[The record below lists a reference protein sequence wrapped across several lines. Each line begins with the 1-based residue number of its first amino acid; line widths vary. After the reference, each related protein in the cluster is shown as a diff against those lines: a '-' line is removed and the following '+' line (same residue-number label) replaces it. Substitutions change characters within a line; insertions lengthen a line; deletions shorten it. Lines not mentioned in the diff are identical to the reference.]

1 VGQKVSPIGFRTGI
15 TRDWLSRWYAPSKQA
30 YGECL
35 VEDQKVRA
43 YVDKKLN
50 RQPPYAGIARV
61 EIERTREEVKVI
73 LFTARP
79 GLVIGPRGAEVEK
92 LRNELEDLTMR
103 KVNVEVQEIRNPD
116 IDGQL
121 VAEGIAEQLRRRASF
136 RRAMKQRAETAMQS
150 GAKGIKIIVS
160 GRLGGAEMARRES
173 MILGSIPL
181 HTLQANVDYGY
192 AISRTTYGAI
202 GVRVWIYR
210 GMFGEEVVEQ
220 QRDGRFSRRGK
231 R

>member
-1 VGQKVSPIGFRTGI
+1 MGQKVSPIGFRTGI

-92 LRNELEDLTMR
+92 LRSALEDLTMR

-116 IDGQL
+116 IDAQL
-121 VAEGIAEQLRRRASF
+121 VGEGVAEQLRRRASF
-136 RRAMKQRAETAMQS
+136 RRAMKQRAEAAMQA

-192 AISRTTYGAI
+192 AVSRTTYGAI
-202 GVRVWIYR
+202 GVRVWVYR